1 MDRNVSR
8 ETFEKLKVYQRVL
21 EAWQKKLNLISSSTL
36 PNVWERHFKDS
47 LQLLPYLPSSKSK
60 LIDLGSGAGFPGL
73 VLAIA
78 NPDFLDVT
86 LIESDLKKCVFL
98 ENVSRETNTP
108 VTILNE
114 RIETLK
120 NPLKFDIV
128 AARGLAP
135 LSLLI
140 EYAAP
145 LMNMSSFCLFFK
157 GKEFESEVKDSK
169 KKWDFNLEFYPSLID
184 SRGRILK
191 ITHPKKVSLYDKNNS
206 SC

>member
-1 MDRNVSR
+1 MNRNVSR
-8 ETFEKLKVYQRVL
+8 ETFEKLKVYQRTL
-21 EAWQKKLNLISSSTL
+21 EAWQKRFNLISSSTL

-47 LQLLPYLPSSKSK
+47 LQLLPYLPAAKKK
-60 LIDLGSGAGFPGL
+60 LVDLGSGAGFPGL

-78 NPDFLDVT
+78 RPDFLSVT

-120 NPLKFDIV
+120 NSLKFDIIT
-128 AARGLAP
+128 ARGLAP
-135 LSLLI
+135 LSFLI
-140 EYAAP
+140 DYAFP
-145 LMNMSSFCLFFK
+145 LMNVDSFCLFLK
-157 GKEFESEVKDSK
+157 GKEFESEVEDSQ
-169 KKWDFNLEFYPSLID
+169 KKWDFNLELFPSLID

-191 ITHPKKVSLYDKNNS
+191 ITHPKKVSFHGKNNS